1 MRHTLSLFCFYKI
14 FYFHPLTS
22 IWNDNKRNFNAR
34 CFKRIDNLWK
44 TKKES
49 FCSLNWFMI
58 EFPIWIYMMDIPVFQ
73 LRHNT
78 NDIVKY
84 KDSYWVPVIHPF
96 NYTTDYRRLSLTHT
110 HTFKQQETHFKRYVY
125 SIAYQIIAFWMYF
138 QWHPIVNLSDVF

>member
-44 TKKES
+44 TKKRIVLFIELVYDRIS
-49 FCSLNWFMI
+49 NLNIYDGHSSLST
-58 EFPIWIYMMDIPVFQ
+58 E

-110 HTFKQQETHFKRYVY
+110 HTLSNNKRHI
-125 SIAYQIIAFWMYF
+125 SNDMFIPLHIK
-138 QWHPIVNLSDVF
+138 S

>member
-44 TKKES
+44 TKRRIVLFIELVYDRIS
-49 FCSLNWFMI
+49 NLN
-58 EFPIWIYMMDIPVFQ
+58 IYMMDIPVFQ

-96 NYTTDYRRLSLTHT
+96 NYTTDYRRLSFTHT
-110 HTFKQQETHFKRYVY
+110 HTLSNNKRHI
-125 SIAYQIIAFWMYF
+125 SNDMFTPLHIK
-138 QWHPIVNLSDVF
+138 S